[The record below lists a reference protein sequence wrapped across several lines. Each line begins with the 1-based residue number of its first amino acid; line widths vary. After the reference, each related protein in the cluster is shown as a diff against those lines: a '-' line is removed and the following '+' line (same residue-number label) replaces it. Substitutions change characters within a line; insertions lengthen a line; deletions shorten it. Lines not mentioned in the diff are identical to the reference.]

1 MGNIVSYL
9 EECGHLDFKEMPFNE
24 VDALILSQFA
34 YLKFDGLI
42 PKITE
47 EKDSVSFLHI
57 AGHMDELVVFSDE
70 RYEKD
75 NRLLFDGMLN
85 CRRFSSMRF
94 NYYAH
99 IIDEAVET
107 QFCAFTC
114 FLEEALPV
122 VVYRGT
128 DENFVGWKE
137 DFNMAFKKP
146 VTGQHLAK
154 LYLNQVGSLVFT
166 NFIVCGHSKGGNLA
180 VYSSMNTYPDIR
192 NRIKRIYSFDGPGF
206 RPEILKSED
215 YDTIADKIE
224 KYIPKSSLVGM
235 LLEEHEDYL
244 VVDSHS
250 VGVLQ
255 HNPFTWRVKDAA
267 FVGKEDVYKSSQ
279 FMNEALNEWILTL
292 NDEQLEVFGDTLFY
306 ILEGCEM
313 KNLVEITHDWKK
325 GINNMI
331 RASKDVEEDTRD
343 KIYEILRILSDIVKE
358 NAKENFDSIKDSIK
372 ESAKE
377 NFGSIKDSIK
387 ENAKESFDN
396 IKENLTKR

>member
-9 EECGHLDFKEMPFNE
+9 EEYGHMSFMDLPFNE
-24 VDALILSQFA
+24 VDALILSQFS
-34 YLKFDGLI
+34 YLKLDDLI
-42 PKITE
+42 PKITD
-47 EKDSVSFLHI
+47 EKDSVSFLHL

-70 RYEKD
+70 RYERD
-75 NRLLFDGMLN
+75 NRLLFDHMLN
-85 CRRFSSMRF
+85 SRRFSSARF
-94 NYYAH
+94 NYYAT
-99 IIDEAVET
+99 IIDENVET
-107 QFCAFTC
+107 QFCALTC
-114 FLEEALPV
+114 FLEDALPV

-146 VTGQHLAK
+146 VPGQHLAK
-154 LYLNQVGSLVFT
+154 LYLNQVGGLVFSD
-166 NFIVCGHSKGGNLA
+166 FIVCGHSKGGNLA

-215 YDTIADKIE
+215 YDTIVDKIE

-235 LLEEHEDYL
+235 ILEEHEDYL

-255 HNPFTWRVKDAA
+255 HNPYTWRVKDAS
-267 FVGKEDVYKSSQ
+267 FVGKEEVYKSSQ
-279 FMNEALNEWILTL
+279 FMNEALNEWILAL
-292 NDEQLEVFGDTLFY
+292 DDEQLEVFGETLFY

-313 KNLVEITHDWKK
+313 KNLVEIAQDWKK

-331 RASKDVEEDTRD
+331 RASKDVDDETRD
-343 KIYEILRILSDIVKE
+343 KIFEILRILGDILKD
-358 NAKENFDSIKDSIK
+358 NAKENFDKTK
-372 ESAKE
+372 E
-377 NFGSIKDSIK
+377 SIK
-387 ENAKESFDN
+387 ENIMDN
-396 IKENLTKR
+396 LKKR

>member
-9 EECGHLDFKEMPFNE
+9 EEYGHLSFTDLPFNE
-24 VDALILSQFA
+24 VDALILSQFS

-42 PKITE
+42 PKITD
-47 EKDSVSFLHI
+47 EKSSVSFLHL
-57 AGHMDELVVFSDE
+57 AGHMDEMVVFSDE

-75 NRLLFDGMLN
+75 NRLLFEQMLN
-85 CRRFSSMRF
+85 SKRFSSAYF
-94 NYYAH
+94 NYYAS
-99 IIDEAVET
+99 IIDENVET

-114 FLEEALPV
+114 FLEQELPV
-122 VVYRGT
+122 VIYRGT

-146 VTGQHLAK
+146 VPGQHLAK
-154 LYLNQVGSLVFT
+154 LYLNQVGGLVFSD
-166 NFIVCGHSKGGNLA
+166 FMVCGHSKGGNLA

-206 RPEILKSED
+206 RPEILISED
-215 YDTIADKIE
+215 YDTVADKIE

-244 VVDSHS
+244 VVDSYS

-255 HNPFTWRVKDAA
+255 HNPFTWRVKDAS
-267 FVGKEDVYKSSQ
+267 FVSREEVYKGRM
-279 FMNEALNEWILTL
+279 FMNEALNQWILAL
-292 NDEQLEVFGDTLFY
+292 NDEQLELFGETLFY

-313 KNLVEITHDWKK
+313 KNMVEVAQDWKK

-331 RASKDVEEDTRD
+331 RASKEVDADTKD
-343 KIYEILRILSDIVKE
+343 KIYEILRILGDIVKD
-358 NAKENFDSIKDSIK
+358 NAKDNLDSIK
-372 ESAKE
+372 ESFK
-377 NFGSIKDSIK
+377 
-387 ENAKESFDN
+387 DN
-396 IKENLTKR
+396 IIDNLRRR

>member
-9 EECGHLDFKEMPFNE
+9 EEYGHLSFTDLPFNE
-24 VDALILSQFA
+24 VDALILSQFS

-42 PKITE
+42 PKITD
-47 EKDSVSFLHI
+47 EKSSVSFLHL
-57 AGHMDELVVFSDE
+57 AGHMDEMVVFADE

-75 NRLLFDGMLN
+75 NRLLFEQMLN
-85 CRRFSSMRF
+85 SKRFSSAYF
-94 NYYAH
+94 NYYAS
-99 IIDEAVET
+99 IIDENVET

-114 FLEEALPV
+114 FLEHELPV
-122 VVYRGT
+122 VIYRGT

-146 VTGQHLAK
+146 VPGQHLAK
-154 LYLNQVGSLVFT
+154 LYLNQVGGLVFSD
-166 NFIVCGHSKGGNLA
+166 FMVCGHSKGGNLA

-206 RPEILKSED
+206 RPEILISED
-215 YDTIADKIE
+215 YDTVADKIE

-244 VVDSHS
+244 VVDSYS

-255 HNPFTWRVKDAA
+255 HNPFTWRVKDAS
-267 FVGKEDVYKSSQ
+267 FVSREEVYKGRM
-279 FMNEALNEWILTL
+279 FMNEALNQWILAL
-292 NDEQLEVFGDTLFY
+292 NDEQLELFGETLFY

-313 KNLVEITHDWKK
+313 KNMVEVAQDWKK

-331 RASKDVEEDTRD
+331 RASKEVDADTKD
-343 KIYEILRILSDIVKE
+343 KIYEILRILGDIVKD
-358 NAKENFDSIKDSIK
+358 NAKDNLDSIK
-372 ESAKE
+372 ESFK
-377 NFGSIKDSIK
+377 
-387 ENAKESFDN
+387 DN
-396 IKENLTKR
+396 IIDNLRRR

>member
-9 EECGHLDFKEMPFNE
+9 EEYGHLSFGDLPFNE
-24 VDALILSQFA
+24 VDALILSQFS

-42 PKITE
+42 PKITD
-47 EKDSVSFLHI
+47 EKSSVSFLHL
-57 AGHMDELVVFSDE
+57 AGHMDEMVVFADG

-75 NRLLFDGMLN
+75 NRLLFEQMLN
-85 CRRFSSMRF
+85 SKRFSSAYF
-94 NYYAH
+94 NYYAS
-99 IIDEAVET
+99 ILDENVET

-114 FLEEALPV
+114 FLEQELPV
-122 VVYRGT
+122 VIYRGT

-146 VTGQHLAK
+146 VPGQHLAK
-154 LYLNQVGSLVFT
+154 LYLNQVGGLVFSD
-166 NFIVCGHSKGGNLA
+166 FVVCGHSKGGNLA

-206 RPEILKSED
+206 RPEILVSED
-215 YDTIADKIE
+215 YDAIAPKIE

-244 VVDSHS
+244 VVDSSS

-255 HNPFTWRVKDAA
+255 HNPFTWRVKDAS
-267 FVGKEDVYKSSQ
+267 FVGKKEVYKGRQ

-292 NDEQLEVFGDTLFY
+292 NDEQLELFGETLFY

-313 KNLVEITHDWKK
+313 KNLVEIAQDWKK

-331 RASKDVEEDTRD
+331 RASKEVDADTKD
-343 KIYEILRILSDIVKE
+343 KIYEILRILGDIVKD
-358 NAKENFDSIKDSIK
+358 NAKDNLDSIR
-372 ESAKE
+372 EHFKE
-377 NFGSIKDSIK
+377 NII
-387 ENAKESFDN
+387 DN
-396 IKENLTKR
+396 LRK

>member
-9 EECGHLDFKEMPFNE
+9 EEYGHLSFAELAFNE
-24 VDALILSQFA
+24 VDALVLAQFS

-42 PKITE
+42 PKITD
-47 EKDSVSFLHI
+47 EKDNVSFLHL
-57 AGHMDELVVFSDE
+57 AGHMNEMIVFSDE
-70 RYEKD
+70 RFGKD
-75 NRLLFDGMLN
+75 NRLLFEQMLN
-85 CRRFSSMRF
+85 SRRFSSAYF
-94 NYYAH
+94 NYYAS
-99 IIDEAVET
+99 IIDENVET

-114 FLEEALPV
+114 FLEYELPV

-146 VTGQHLAK
+146 VPGQHLAK
-154 LYLNQVGSLVFT
+154 LYLNQVGGLIFSDFM
-166 NFIVCGHSKGGNLA
+166 VCGHSKGGNLA

-215 YDTIADKIE
+215 YDAISDKIE
-224 KYIPKSSLVGM
+224 KYIPKSSIVGM

-250 VGVLQ
+250 IGVLQ
-255 HNPFTWRVKDAA
+255 HNPFTWSVKDAS
-267 FVGKEDVYKSSQ
+267 FVSKKEVYKGRQ
-279 FMNEALNEWILTL
+279 FMNESLNEWILTL
-292 NDEQLEVFGDTLFY
+292 NDEQLEVFGDTLFH

-313 KNLVEITHDWKK
+313 KNLVEVTQDWKT

-331 RASKDVEEDTRD
+331 RASKEVDAGTRD
-343 KIYEILRILSDIVKE
+343 KIYEILRILGEIVKD
-358 NAKENFDSIKDSIK
+358 NAKDNLDSIR
-372 ESAKE
+372 ET
-377 NFGSIKDSIK
+377 IKDNIDNLIK
-387 ENAKESFDN
+387 
-396 IKENLTKR
+396 R

>member
-1 MGNIVSYL
+1 MGNIISYL
-9 EECGHLDFKEMPFNE
+9 EEYGHLSFRDLPFNE
-24 VDALILSQFA
+24 VDALILSQFS

-42 PKITE
+42 PKITD
-47 EKDSVSFLHI
+47 EKRSVSFLHL
-57 AGHMDELVVFSDE
+57 AGHMDEMVVFADE

-75 NRLLFDGMLN
+75 NRLLFEQMLN
-85 CRRFSSMRF
+85 SKRFSSAYF
-94 NYYAH
+94 NYYAS
-99 IIDEAVET
+99 ILDENVET

-114 FLEEALPV
+114 FLEQELPV
-122 VVYRGT
+122 VIYRGT

-146 VTGQHLAK
+146 VPGQHLAK
-154 LYLNQVGSLVFT
+154 LYLNQVGGLVFSD
-166 NFIVCGHSKGGNLA
+166 FVVCGHSKGGNLA

-206 RPEILKSED
+206 RPEILVSED
-215 YDTIADKIE
+215 YDAIAPKIE

-244 VVDSHS
+244 VVDSSS

-255 HNPFTWRVKDAA
+255 HNPFTWRVKDAS
-267 FVGKEDVYKSSQ
+267 FVGKQEVYKGRQ

-292 NDEQLEVFGDTLFY
+292 NDEQLELFVETLFY

-313 KNLVEITHDWKK
+313 KNLVEIAQDWKK

-331 RASKDVEEDTRD
+331 RASKEVDADTKD
-343 KIYEILRILSDIVKE
+343 KIYEILRILGDIVKD
-358 NAKENFDSIKDSIK
+358 NAKDNLDSIR
-372 ESAKE
+372 EHFKE
-377 NFGSIKDSIK
+377 NII
-387 ENAKESFDN
+387 DN
-396 IKENLTKR
+396 LRK